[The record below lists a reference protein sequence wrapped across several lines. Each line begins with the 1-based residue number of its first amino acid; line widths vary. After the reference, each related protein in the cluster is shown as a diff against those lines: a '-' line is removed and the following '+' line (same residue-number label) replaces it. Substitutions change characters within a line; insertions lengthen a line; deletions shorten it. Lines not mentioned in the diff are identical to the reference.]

1 MKEKRKIK
9 IIYLLVV
16 LVSLV
21 FLTSGCDDIVKKSPT
36 KTSINNNPHFSLE
49 SIEKEVEFSFS
60 KEFLLDFKE
69 RQEVGK
75 KLQDEPFIGVKINK
89 ENIGINIPKKPIYG
103 VSISG
108 RYTLFNKDSF
118 ARVILVDSDDV
129 EWLIFGTDFLFL
141 EGSDVLDNVCDET
154 CVFDKPI
161 IIKEIR
167 VEGTDSNLFLNQIN
181 YKTSKSSE
189 KANILKER
197 QYDVKLQRLQNEIN
211 SKSLSWTAGETSVS
225 KKYYRDLKKLFIGNE
240 LANLNGFQYYKGGV
254 FKLEDD

>member
-1 MKEKRKIK
+1 M
-9 IIYLLVV
+9 V
-16 LVSLV
+16 L
-21 FLTSGCDDIVKKSPT
+21 FISGCEVELQKSPGE
-36 KTSINNNPHFSLE
+36 SNINNNPSFSLQNADKNIKFSTSKNFLLETKKEIKTDESKEALLSGIEIEKE
-49 SIEKEVEFSFS
+49 SIELDLPKEAV
-60 KEFLLDFKE
+60 
-69 RQEVGK
+69 
-75 KLQDEPFIGVKINK
+75 
-89 ENIGINIPKKPIYG
+89 YG
-103 VSISG
+103 VSVSG
-108 RYTLFNKDSF
+108 GYVLFGNNAF
-118 ARVILVDSDDV
+118 ARVVLVDSDDV
-129 EWLIFGTDFLFL
+129 EWLIFGTDLLFL
-141 EGSDVLDNVCDET
+141 EGSDVFDNVCDET

-189 KANILKER
+189 KANVLKER
-197 QYDVKLQRLQNEIN
+197 QYDIKLQRLQNEIN